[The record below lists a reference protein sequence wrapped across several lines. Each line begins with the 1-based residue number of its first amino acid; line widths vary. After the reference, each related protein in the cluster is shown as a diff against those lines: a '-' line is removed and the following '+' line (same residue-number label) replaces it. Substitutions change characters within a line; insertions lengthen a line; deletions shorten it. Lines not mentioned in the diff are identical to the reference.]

1 MLIRSSRA
9 GVISAPRWFPFSSNA
24 SRTPFNNKSTEK
36 NFYSIAPRRTDERT
50 RAEGGGVE
58 SLAARA
64 RGRDARTCARAP
76 QSEDDPRRALA
87 SVHERSLAIHRPPRL
102 RRPPPGG
109 RFLGCRWARRWR
121 WRRVPRGNLGL
132 VSHAAECRMVLTLP
146 SRRLTVRP
154 CRRTRSRSG
163 VTRGRCV
170 SSSGNFQG
178 SRTLKFHEGGGN
190 TQISQ
195 TIEARVTN
203 DTRKEQDRTRRRRA
217 RHSDRTRHDRV
228 RSQPIDG

>member
-1 MLIRSSRA
+1 MLIRSSRT
-9 GVISAPRWFPFSSNA
+9 GVISAPRWFPFVSNA
-24 SRTPFNNKSTEK
+24 SRTPFNTQVDREK
-36 NFYSIAPRRTDERT
+36 FLLDSAEPNGRAHASGGRRRRKPRGARARARRSDVRARPTARTIRDARSRAFTSVRSRFIAPRVSAVDLPWAFPGMP
-50 RAEGGGVE
+50 RA
-58 SLAARA
+58 SLA
-64 RGRDARTCARAP
+64 
-76 QSEDDPRRALA
+76 
-87 SVHERSLAIHRPPRL
+87 
-102 RRPPPGG
+102 
-109 RFLGCRWARRWR
+109 LGVAA
-121 WRRVPRGNLGL
+121 PRGNLGL
-132 VSHAAECRMVLTLP
+132 VTHTAECRMVLALP
-146 SRRLTVRP
+146 SRRRVRP

-195 TIEARVTN
+195 TIDARVTN
-203 DTRKEQDRTRRRRA
+203 DTRKEQDRTRRRRT

>member
-1 MLIRSSRA
+1 MLSRRRGGFLSSRTRL
-9 GVISAPRWFPFSSNA
+9 VRRSTR
-24 SRTPFNNKSTEK
+24 KSTAK
-36 NFYSIAPRRTDERT
+36 NFYSIVSPNDERT
-50 RAEGGGVE
+50 RAEGGGVG

-76 QSEDDPRRALA
+76 HREDDPRRALA

-102 RRPPPGG
+102 RRRAFPGMP
-109 RFLGCRWARRWR
+109 RASLALGVAA
-121 WRRVPRGNLGL
+121 PRGNLGL
-132 VSHAAECRMVLTLP
+132 VSHTAECRMVLALT
-146 SRRLTVRP
+146 STRRVRP

-170 SSSGNFQG
+170 SSSGNFKG

-195 TIEARVTN
+195 TIDARVTN
-203 DTRKEQDRTRRRRA
+203 DTRKEQDRTRRRRT

>member
-1 MLIRSSRA
+1 MLIRSSRRD
-9 GVISAPRWFPFSSNA
+9 VISAPRWFPFVWNA
-24 SRTPFNNKSTEK
+24 SRTPFNTQVDREK
-36 NFYSIAPRRTDERT
+36 FLLDSAETNGRAHSSGGRRRRKPR
-50 RAEGGGVE
+50 G
-58 SLAARA
+58 ARA
-64 RGRDARTCARAP
+64 RARRSDVRARAP
-76 QSEDDPRRALA
+76 PRRRSATRA
-87 SVHERSLAIHRPPRL
+87 RERSRAFARDSAPPASPPSTSRRAFPGMPRASLA
-102 RRPPPGG
+102 
-109 RFLGCRWARRWR
+109 LGAAA
-121 WRRVPRGNLGL
+121 PRGNLGL
-132 VSHAAECRMVLTLP
+132 VTHTAECRMVLALP
-146 SRRLTVRP
+146 SRRRVRP

-195 TIEARVTN
+195 TIDARVTN
-203 DTRKEQDRTRRRRA
+203 DTRKEQDRTRRRRT

>member
-9 GVISAPRWFPFSSNA
+9 GVISAPRWFPFVSNA
-24 SRTPFNNKSTEK
+24 SRTPFNTQVDREK
-36 NFYSIAPRRTDERT
+36 FLLDSAEPNGRAHASGGRRRRKPR
-50 RAEGGGVE
+50 G
-58 SLAARA
+58 ARA
-64 RGRDARTCARAP
+64 RARRSDVRARAP
-76 QSEDDPRRALA
+76 PRGRSATRAR
-87 SVHERSLAIHRPPRL
+87 ERSRAFARDSSPPASPPSGVSWDAAGVAGAG
-102 RRPPPGG
+102 RRGASRKSRTSFPYGG
-109 RFLGCRWARRWR
+109 VSNGARATV
-121 WRRVPRGNLGL
+121 RRR
-132 VSHAAECRMVLTLP
+132 
-146 SRRLTVRP
+146 VRP

-195 TIEARVTN
+195 TIDARVTN
-203 DTRKEQDRTRRRRA
+203 DTRKEQDRTRRRRT